1 MGVSNSKPFKT
12 GLLREYNP
20 VMVIPSPHVHPDILT
35 QPAKDALSRLTSG
48 QDLDKSKGTSGNIPK
63 PSETCGILGL
73 EGSKRFPEGRDGL
86 NAKGIHI

>member
-48 QDLDKSKGTSGNIPK
+48 QDLDKSKGTSGNTRNPPK
-63 PSETCGILGL
+63 PVEFLGWKVPNAFQK
-73 EGSKRFPEGRDGL
+73 EGMD
-86 NAKGIHI
+86 